1 MMFFN
6 QKGEGRG
13 RFIFG
18 LLVLITAVYLAWKV
32 IPVMIRVYAFDDAVR
47 EECKYMRR
55 RTLEQLKRDLVDAA
69 KLQDLNVT
77 EEDISVNKFR
87 QEEHQELKVNIE
99 YTVPIVTPFYVYN
112 WDQTISYQAPI
123 FE

>member
-18 LLVLITAVYLAWKV
+18 LLVLFTAVYLAWKV
-32 IPVMIRVYAFDDAVR
+32 IPVMIRVYAFDDAVK
-47 EECKYMRR
+47 EECKYLRR
-55 RTLEQLKRDLVDAA
+55 RTLDELKADIVDAA
-69 KLQDLNVT
+69 KAQDLDVT
-77 EEDISVNKFR
+77 EEDISIDKYR
-87 QEEHQELKVNIE
+87 SEEHQELKVRIE
-99 YTVPIVTPFYVYN
+99 YVAPIVTPFYVYD
-112 WDQTISYQAPI
+112 WEQTILYQAPV

>member
-1 MMFFN
+1 MFLN

-18 LLVLITAVYLAWKV
+18 FLVLLSAVYLAWKV
-32 IPVMIRVYAFDDAVR
+32 IPVMIRVYTFDDAVKQ
-47 EECKYMRR
+47 ECKYLRR
-55 RTLEQLKRDLVDAA
+55 RTLDQLKKDLVDAA
-69 KLQDLNVT
+69 KLEDLDVT
-77 EEDISVNKFR
+77 EEDIIVDKFR
-87 QEEHQELKVNIE
+87 SEEHQELKVKIE

-112 WDQTISYQAPI
+112 WDQTINYQAPV